1 MEENKDKDLSVISTY
16 ITTVDLEKI
25 PKKKMNYKQ
34 YLYNQRIKYGKYCQ
48 MGLVND
54 KVKFRIKDN
63 QLIYEIDNSY
73 SKFKEEEKI
82 NNDAF
87 YKALFYCSELDLSI
101 MPSKREI
108 KLRSMLNQKLTRLK
122 ELTRGMNNNKK

>member
-1 MEENKDKDLSVISTY
+1 MEENKDKYLSAILTN
-16 ITTVDLEKI
+16 ITTNDLEKI

-73 SKFKEEEKI
+73 NKIKEEEKI
-82 NNDAF
+82 NNDSF

-108 KLRSMLNQKLTRLK
+108 KLRSMLNQKFARLK